1 MCVST
6 MRVLLLP
13 IALASAATNG
23 GTSMKPVITTDI
35 IYGTIDLLSTI
46 HEEVYGR
53 AKAAAAPLT
62 APAMKAIN
70 EKLPKDLLEEACSKV
85 GMKKKDVMGHVTK
98 AQDAFAHAKAIS
110 ASQFAKV
117 YGTSQTMVDRLVTM
131 LEKKLPK
138 YTGLIPKTPEDFL
151 IFVVYISSVLYVC
164 FRVLFFLL
172 HTALSIYC
180 FICCCGCC
188 CRRRKPAAEA
198 AKKGKAADKGKTAAA
213 ATAATAKASA
223 KKAAKK

>member
-1 MCVST
+1 
-6 MRVLLLP
+6 
-13 IALASAATNG
+13 
-23 GTSMKPVITTDI
+23 MKPIVTTDI

-53 AKAAAAPLT
+53 AKAAAAPLA
-62 APAMKAIN
+62 APAMKAISAKVP
-70 EKLPKDLLEEACSKV
+70 EDLLGEACSKV
-85 GMKKKDVMGHVTK
+85 GVKKADVMGHVTK

-110 ASQFAKV
+110 AAQYAKA
-117 YGTSQTMVDRLVTM
+117 YGTSSKMVERLVTM
-131 LEKKLPK
+131 FEKKLPK

-164 FRVLFFLL
+164 FRVLFFVL

-188 CRRRKPAAEA
+188 CRKRKPAAEA
-198 AKKGKAADKGKTAAA
+198 PKKGKAADKGKAAAA
-213 ATAATAKASA
+213 ATATAKASA
-223 KKAAKK
+223 KKPAKK